1 MAGEPST
8 RRISD
13 DDAACIREKMNGV
26 GAEIGQLRAALA
38 SYQSR
43 VRRILVQ
50 LGDGG
55 ERGAGEGFP

>member
-13 DDAACIREKMNGV
+13 DDAARIREKMDGV
-26 GAEIGQLRAALA
+26 GAEIGQFKAALA
-38 SYQSR
+38 SYQSK